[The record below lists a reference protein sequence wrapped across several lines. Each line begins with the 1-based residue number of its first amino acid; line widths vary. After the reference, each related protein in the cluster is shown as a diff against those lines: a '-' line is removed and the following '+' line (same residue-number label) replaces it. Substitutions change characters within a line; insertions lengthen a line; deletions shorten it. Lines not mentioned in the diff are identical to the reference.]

1 MNKNI
6 ENNNTCNTKRRKNP
20 DAPKRFRS
28 PYIFFSSEK
37 IGELKE
43 SILQTN
49 PTGQDGLHV
58 SFSYSTYSHNIEDMK
73 LTHYIYC
80 MLKKKKNKITDL
92 SKLLSEKWRS
102 LSMDEREIF
111 EQRALEDKLRYK
123 QEIRNFTGPMYLSP
137 SPPSSQSGKKIT
149 CSNDTEKN
157 GASSKRNSLDKKK
170 KKKSKPTP
178 QSKAGDC
185 ESSTQFQDT
194 LKNKKPKR
202 SMSAYLHWQKKIR
215 SEFSA
220 QNPQLTF
227 GEISKALSK
236 KWREISPEERE
247 PHLEYERKARL
258 VYNKESAEYKASLE
272 KKRKL
277 REENALREAIDMLEK
292 ENKEMAT
299 RMEELSKNTV
309 EPQASWTSST
319 DHIQKKSKPFSP
331 GLLLQ
336 RYESKIAQR
345 TNYSYIDDT
354 NTDDCRNSVKD
365 VPCQMY
371 FPEEVSFSPINTNV
385 MTPILSKNVLKSLS
399 DNSSI
404 QSDTCELLEGKMSF
418 FLFVC
423 LFFLFL
429 IKIDLF
435 RTVINHP

>member
-43 SILQTN
+43 NISQTN
-49 PTGQDGLHV
+49 PTGQDGLH
-58 SFSYSTYSHNIEDMK
+58 
-73 LTHYIYC
+73 
-80 MLKKKKNKITDL
+80 KNKITDL

-123 QEIRNFTGPMYLSP
+123 QEIRNFTGPMYLPP

-185 ESSTQFQDT
+185 ESSTQLQDT
-194 LKNKKPKR
+194 LKKKKPKR

-220 QNPQLTF
+220 QNPELTF

-236 KWREISPEERE
+236 KWREMSPEERE

-309 EPQASWTSST
+309 EPQASWTSSP
-319 DHIQKKSKPFSP
+319 DHIQKKIKPFSP

-345 TNYSYIDDT
+345 TNYSYIDET
-354 NTDDCRNSVKD
+354 NTDDYRNSVKD

-404 QSDTCELLEGKMSF
+404 RSDTCELLEDVHPIPFETVFPEKTSY
-418 FLFVC
+418 C
-423 LFFLFL
+423 D
-429 IKIDLF
+429 IDKH
-435 RTVINHP
+435 TTESTAVSCMGV